1 MKIKDLIMVCLQNM
15 SRHKAR
21 TMLTVLGVI
30 IGCCS
35 VVIMVSIGIGMRKA
49 QESALA
55 QMGDLTIIN
64 VYSAGKNTKKS
75 GINDKALKK
84 IKDMKGVEA
93 VTPKLTAENVSIQLF
108 AGKNNRYRS
117 ASAQVTGIDI
127 KEAETMGY
135 KLKEGSFDQWK
146 PGKIFAGQYFAYGF
160 EDTKRPEGKNM
171 VDMYGGDYDA
181 SGMPVVPPAY
191 FDPMKITVTAEL

>member
-1 MKIKDLIMVCLQNM
+1 MKIKDLIMVCLQNL

-135 KLKEGSFDQWK
+135 LSL
-146 PGKIFAGQYFAYGF
+146 IH
-160 EDTKRPEGKNM
+160 
-171 VDMYGGDYDA
+171 
-181 SGMPVVPPAY
+181 
-191 FDPMKITVTAEL
+191 I

>member
-1 MKIKDLIMVCLQNM
+1 MKIKDLIMVCLQNL

-146 PGKIFAGQYFAYGF
+146 PGKIFAG
-160 EDTKRPEGKNM
+160 DRK
-171 VDMYGGDYDA
+171 
-181 SGMPVVPPAY
+181 SVV
-191 FDPMKITVTAEL
+191 